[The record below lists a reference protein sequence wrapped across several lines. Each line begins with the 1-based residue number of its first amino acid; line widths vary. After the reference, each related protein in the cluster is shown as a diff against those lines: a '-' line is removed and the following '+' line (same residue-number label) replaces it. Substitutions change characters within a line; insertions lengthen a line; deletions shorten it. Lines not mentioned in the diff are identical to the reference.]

1 MSDRAA
7 PSGRLALANLWVAI
21 LAFGVASAM
30 ALMQALSRA
39 ALDLPWRSAKMYYL
53 SVTAHGTLMA
63 LVFTTFFIM
72 AFGYV
77 VAERALGAPVPHRKL
92 AWAGYWIA
100 LGGTLAT
107 VAAILSGRASVLYT
121 FYPPLKA
128 HPAFYIGATLLVV
141 GSWIWG
147 FVIIRS
153 YLVWK
158 RAHPGQP
165 APLALHGMLATVIVW
180 LIATVGVAAEML
192 FLLIPWSLGLTQT
205 VDPELARML
214 FWYFGHPLV
223 YFWLLPA
230 YVVWYAVLPRVAGGK
245 LFSDPLARLVFIL
258 FIVLST
264 PVGFHHQFMDPG
276 IPASWK
282 LFHALLTF
290 GILFPSFLTAFTV
303 TASLEV
309 AGRMKG
315 ATGLLDWLKRL
326 PWGDPLVASV
336 LLSMLLFAVGGL
348 GGAINAAYGMNA
360 VVHNTAWI
368 QGHFHL
374 TVGSATALTFMGTA
388 YWLLPRLT
396 GRELELGLLAK
407 VQPYLWFIGMV
418 LFSIS
423 NHITGLM
430 GMPRR
435 IYDASYGGSAVAH
448 AWRALTGVSAVGG
461 LFLFTSAGFFML
473 VMLGTGL
480 AGKQRAPEPIEW
492 AEPLEPVSPRAGVL
506 DRYGLDPGG
515 HRARAHRV
523 RGAAV
528 AAPADAH
535 VRLAGLFAVLTAL
548 HAAFIGS
555 SRPGRHSLSA
565 GSWSVGGHL

>member
-1 MSDRAA
+1 MSNRT
-7 PSGRLALANLWVAI
+7 SRLALANLWVAI
-21 LAFGVASAM
+21 LAFGIASAM

-77 VAERALGAPVPHRKL
+77 VAERTLGRPVPHRGL
-92 AWAGYWIA
+92 AWAGYWVA
-100 LGGTLAT
+100 LAGTLAA
-107 VAAILSGRASVLYT
+107 VAAILSGKATVLYT

-147 FVIIRS
+147 FVVIRS
-153 YLVWK
+153 YLLWK
-158 RAHPGQP
+158 REHPGQA

-192 FLLIPWSLGLTQT
+192 FLLIPWSLGLTKT

-230 YVVWYAVLPRVAGGK
+230 YVVWYTVLPRVAGGK
-245 LFSDPLARLVFIL
+245 LFSDPLARLVFVL
-258 FIVLST
+258 FIILST

-276 IPASWK
+276 ILASWK
-282 LFHALLTF
+282 LLHTLLTF
-290 GILFPSFLTAFTV
+290 AILFPSFVTAFTV

-309 AGRMKG
+309 AGRLKG
-315 ATGLLDWLKRL
+315 ATGLLDWIKKL

-336 LLSMLLFAVGGL
+336 LLSMLLFAVGGF

-435 IYDASYGGSAVAH
+435 IYDASYGGAAAAQ
-448 AWRALTGVSAVGG
+448 AWRGLTDVSAVGG

-480 AGKQRAPEPIEW
+480 AGKKCEPEPIEW
-492 AEPLEPVSPRAGVL
+492 AEPLEPASPRAGLL
-506 DRYGLDPGG
+506 DRYGLWTLVAIVLVLIAYAVPLWQHLRMQTYGSPGFS
-515 HRARAHRV
+515 
-523 RGAAV
+523 
-528 AAPADAH
+528 P
-535 VRLAGLFAVLTAL
+535 F
-548 HAAFIGS
+548 
-555 SRPGRHSLSA
+555 
-565 GSWSVGGHL
+565 

>member
-1 MSDRAA
+1 MTDR
-7 PSGRLALANLWVAI
+7 SSRLALANLWVAI
-21 LAFGVASAM
+21 VAFGVAAAM
-30 ALMQALSRA
+30 AFMQALSRA
-39 ALDLPWRSAKMYYL
+39 ALDLPWRSARMYYL

-72 AFGYV
+72 ALGYV
-77 VAERALGAPVPHRKL
+77 VAERSLGRPVPHGGI
-92 AWAGYWIA
+92 AWAGFWIA
-100 LGGTLAT
+100 LVGTLAT
-107 VAAILSGRASVLYT
+107 VAAILSGKATVLYT

-147 FVIIRS
+147 FVVIRS

-158 RAHPGQP
+158 REHAGQP

-192 FLLIPWSLGLTQT
+192 FLLIPWSLGLVKT
-205 VDPELARML
+205 VDPGLARML

-230 YVVWYAVLPRVAGGK
+230 YVVWYAVLPKVAGGK

-276 IPASWK
+276 ISASWK
-282 LFHALLTF
+282 LFHAVLTF
-290 GILFPSFLTAFTV
+290 AILFPSFVTAFTV

-309 AGRMKG
+309 AGRMRG
-315 ATGLLDWLKRL
+315 ATGLLDWIPRL

-435 IYDASYGGSAVAH
+435 IYDASYAGSPVAH
-448 AWRALTGVSAVGG
+448 AWRGLTDVSAVGG
-461 LFLFTSAGFFML
+461 LFLFVSAGFFIL

-480 AGKQRAPEPIEW
+480 AGKRGTPPAIEW
-492 AEPLEPVSPRAGVL
+492 AEPLEPVSPRAGLL
-506 DRYGLDPGG
+506 DRYGLWT
-515 HRARAHRV
+515 V
-523 RGAAV
+523 V
-528 AAPADAH
+528 
-535 VRLAGLFAVLTAL
+535 AVLLVLVAYAYPLWSHLQMQTY
-548 HAAFIGS
+548 GS
-555 SRPGRHSLSA
+555 PGFSPF
-565 GSWSVGGHL
+565 

>member
-1 MSDRAA
+1 MIRS
-7 PSGRLALANLWVAI
+7 SRLALANLWVAI

-30 ALMQALSRA
+30 AFMQALSRA
-39 ALDLPWRSAKMYYL
+39 ALELPWRSAKMYYL

-77 VAERALGAPVPHRKL
+77 VAERTLGRPVPHRGL
-92 AWAGYWIA
+92 AWTGFWVA
-100 LGGTLAT
+100 LAGTLAA
-107 VAAILSGRASVLYT
+107 VAAILSGKATVLYT

-147 FVIIRS
+147 FVVIRS
-153 YLVWK
+153 YLLWK
-158 RAHPGQP
+158 REHVGQP
-165 APLALHGMLATVIVW
+165 APLALHGTLATVIVW

-192 FLLIPWSLGLTQT
+192 FLLIPWSLGFTKT

-230 YVVWYAVLPRVAGGK
+230 YVVWYTVLPRVAGGK
-245 LFSDPLARLVFIL
+245 LFSDPLARLVFVL
-258 FIVLST
+258 FIILST

-276 IPASWK
+276 IPAAWK
-282 LFHALLTF
+282 LFHAILTF
-290 GILFPSFLTAFTV
+290 GILFPSFVTAFTV

-309 AGRMKG
+309 AGRMHG

-336 LLSMLLFAVGGL
+336 LLSMLLFAVGGI

-407 VQPYLWFIGMV
+407 AQPYLWFVGMV

-435 IYDASYGGSAVAH
+435 IYDATYGGAAAAQ
-448 AWRALTGVSAVGG
+448 AWRGLTGISAVGG
-461 LFLFTSAGFFML
+461 LFLFASAGFFML

-480 AGKQRAPEPIEW
+480 AGRKREPEPIEW
-492 AEPLEPVSPRAGVL
+492 AEPLEPSSPKATLL
-506 DRYGLDPGG
+506 DRYGLWTL
-515 HRARAHRV
+515 V
-523 RGAAV
+523 AV
-528 AAPADAH
+528 A
-535 VRLAGLFAVLTAL
+535 LVLIAYAYPLWSHL
-548 HAAFIGS
+548 HMQRFGS
-555 SRPGRHSLSA
+555 PGYTPF
-565 GSWSVGGHL
+565 

>member
-1 MSDRAA
+1 MSDR
-7 PSGRLALANLWVAI
+7 SSRLALANLWVAI
-21 LAFGVASAM
+21 VAFGVAAAM

-39 ALDLPWRSAKMYYL
+39 ALELPWRSARMYYL

-72 AFGYV
+72 GLGYV
-77 VAERALGAPVPHRKL
+77 VADRALGRPGPHQAL
-92 AWAGYWIA
+92 GWVGFWIA
-100 LGGTLAT
+100 LVGTLAA
-107 VAAILSGRASVLYT
+107 VAAILSGQATVLYT

-128 HPAFYIGATLLVV
+128 HPAFYIGATLLVI
-141 GSWIWG
+141 GSWVWG
-147 FVIIRS
+147 FVVLHGYAAWR
-153 YLVWK
+153 
-158 RAHPGQP
+158 REHPGEP

-192 FLLIPWSLGLTQT
+192 LLLIPWSLGLTKT
-205 VDPELARML
+205 IDPELARML

-230 YVVWYAVLPRVAGGK
+230 YVIWYAVLPKVAGGK
-245 LFSDPLARLVFIL
+245 LFSDPLARLVFVL

-282 LFHALLTF
+282 LFHAVLTF
-290 GILFPSFLTAFTV
+290 AILFPSFLTAFTV

-309 AGRMKG
+309 AGRMRG
-315 ATGLLDWLKRL
+315 ATGLLEWVKRL
-326 PWGDPLVASV
+326 PWDDPLVASV

-418 LFSIS
+418 LFAIS

-435 IYDASYGGSAVAH
+435 IYDASYGGSAAAH
-448 AWRALTGVSAVGG
+448 AWRGLTGVSAVGG
-461 LFLFTSAGFFML
+461 LFLFTSAGFFIL

-480 AGKQRAPEPIEW
+480 AGKKRAPEPIEW
-492 AEPLEPVSPRAGVL
+492 AEPLEPVSGRAGLL
-506 DRYGLDPGG
+506 DRLGFWT
-515 HRARAHRV
+515 
-523 RGAAV
+523 AV
-528 AAPADAH
+528 AIALVLIAY
-535 VRLAGLFAVLTAL
+535 AVPLWSHL
-548 HAAFIGS
+548 HMQTYGS
-555 SRPGRHSLSA
+555 PGYSPF
-565 GSWSVGGHL
+565 

>member
-1 MSDRAA
+1 MSNRT
-7 PSGRLALANLWVAI
+7 SRLALANLWVAI
-21 LAFGVASAM
+21 LAFGIASAM

-72 AFGYV
+72 GFGYV
-77 VAERALGAPVPHRKL
+77 VAERTLGRPVPHRGL
-92 AWAGYWIA
+92 AWTGFWVA
-100 LGGTLAT
+100 LAGTLAA
-107 VAAILSGRASVLYT
+107 VAAILSGKATVLYT

-141 GSWIWG
+141 GSWMWG
-147 FVIIRS
+147 FVVIRS
-153 YLVWK
+153 YLLWK
-158 RAHPGQP
+158 REHVGQP

-192 FLLIPWSLGLTQT
+192 FLLIPWSLGLTKT

-230 YVVWYAVLPRVAGGK
+230 YVVWYTVLPKVAGGR
-245 LFSDPLARLVFIL
+245 LFSDPLARLTFVL

-282 LFHALLTF
+282 LLHTVLTF
-290 GILFPSFLTAFTV
+290 GILFPSFVTAFTV

-309 AGRMKG
+309 AGRLKG
-315 ATGLLDWLKRL
+315 ATGLLDWLKQL

-336 LLSMLLFAVGGL
+336 LLSMLLFAVGGF

-435 IYDASYGGSAVAH
+435 IYDASYGGAAAAQ
-448 AWRALTGVSAVGG
+448 AWRGLTDVSAVGG
-461 LFLFTSAGFFML
+461 LFLFTSAEFFML

-480 AGKQRAPEPIEW
+480 AGKKREPEAIEW
-492 AEPLEPVSPRAGVL
+492 AEPLEPVNPRAGVL
-506 DRYGLDPGG
+506 DRYGLWTLVAIVLVLIAYAVPLWQHLQMHTYGSPGFS
-515 HRARAHRV
+515 
-523 RGAAV
+523 
-528 AAPADAH
+528 P
-535 VRLAGLFAVLTAL
+535 F
-548 HAAFIGS
+548 
-555 SRPGRHSLSA
+555 
-565 GSWSVGGHL
+565 

>member
-1 MSDRAA
+1 MTDR
-7 PSGRLALANLWVAI
+7 SSRLALANLWVAI
-21 LAFGVASAM
+21 VAFGVAAAM
-30 ALMQALSRA
+30 AFMQALSRA
-39 ALDLPWRSAKMYYL
+39 ALDLPWRSARMYYL

-72 AFGYV
+72 ALGYV
-77 VAERALGAPVPHRKL
+77 VAERSLGRPVPHHGL
-92 AWAGYWIA
+92 AWAGFWIA
-100 LGGTLAT
+100 LVGTLAT
-107 VAAILSGRASVLYT
+107 VAAILSGKATVLYT

-147 FVIIRS
+147 FVVIRS

-158 RAHPGQP
+158 REHAGQP

-192 FLLIPWSLGLTQT
+192 FLLIPWSLGLVKT

-230 YVVWYAVLPRVAGGK
+230 YVVWYAVLPKVAGGK

-276 IPASWK
+276 ISASWK
-282 LFHALLTF
+282 LFHAVLTF
-290 GILFPSFLTAFTV
+290 AILFPSFVTAFTV

-309 AGRMKG
+309 AGRMRG
-315 ATGLLDWLKRL
+315 ATGLLDWITRL

-435 IYDASYGGSAVAH
+435 IYDASYAGSPVAH
-448 AWRALTGVSAVGG
+448 AWRGLTDVSAVGG
-461 LFLFTSAGFFML
+461 LFLFVSAGFFIL

-480 AGKQRAPEPIEW
+480 AGKRGTPPAIEW
-492 AEPLEPVSPRAGVL
+492 AEPLEPVSPRAGLL
-506 DRYGLDPGG
+506 DRYGLWTVVAVVLVLVAYAYPLWSHLQMQTYGSPGFS
-515 HRARAHRV
+515 
-523 RGAAV
+523 
-528 AAPADAH
+528 P
-535 VRLAGLFAVLTAL
+535 F
-548 HAAFIGS
+548 
-555 SRPGRHSLSA
+555 
-565 GSWSVGGHL
+565 